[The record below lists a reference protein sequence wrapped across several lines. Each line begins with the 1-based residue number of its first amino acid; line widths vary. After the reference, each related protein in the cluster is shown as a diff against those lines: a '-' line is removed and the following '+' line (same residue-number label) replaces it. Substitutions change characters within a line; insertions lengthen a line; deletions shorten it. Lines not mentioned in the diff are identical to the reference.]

1 MSTTRISRC
10 RSCDASIVWM
20 ITNTGSRMPVDADS
34 VDESELEWFNGSPV
48 FDPQEHESDF
58 ATCPNANQHRRRTD
72 R

>member
-1 MSTTRISRC
+1 MSTPRISRC

-34 VDESELEWFNGSPV
+34 VDESELEWFSGFPV
-48 FDPQEHESDF
+48 FDPQEHQSHF